1 MKRVRR
7 NSFDLMYVVICDAS
21 NEECIG
27 ETRERKI
34 KLRERVKL
42 CEAIKKGLQT
52 NKSKTKYILTKSYA
66 RKVHK
71 KPSMV
76 RQLFIACIIL

>member
-27 ETRERKI
+27 ETGERKI
-34 KLRERVKL
+34 KRKS
-42 CEAIKKGLQT
+42 EAMQSYKKGST
-52 NKSKTKYILTKSYA
+52 NK
-66 RKVHK
+66 
-71 KPSMV
+71 
-76 RQLFIACIIL
+76 